1 MRVNYFLMAS
11 LGLLL
16 IGGCNSAGEMEYLT
30 QSDTPESQ
38 EHSVPTRSVDEAI
51 GIAAEWFR
59 METPT
64 RSEDAKSIANVEYL
78 TAVRPGSA
86 ASDTLLYLINYTG
99 ERGFAIVGAPVT
111 SDNIYAF
118 SEKGSISLADT
129 VSNKG
134 FASFIHATGAAV
146 YASMAESVSETRVSI
161 IDPGI
166 GINPPS
172 TTYSKLIREA
182 KPMLPESVAN
192 WTQEYP
198 YNQCAPYIKG
208 VQGVTGCVP
217 LAVGQVLSYY
227 RAPSHIS
234 GTKIDWDEIV
244 EGNNTLKISALLEEL
259 ASSEFLDAKY
269 CNKKDDKDNIIGVDA
284 SLRESY
290 SINIKPT
297 FVSLGFGTAYCFDDT
312 PFSYAPYREQILGF
326 MDGSI
331 SDLGC
336 RKAPVII
343 CSNLYDVKDPDG
355 EPGHHAYVVD
365 GYQEIGHYSS
375 IIEGNPLM
383 STSFYLHCIWG
394 DARPGANG
402 YYKYYS
408 DSDEIDNFGIPT
420 FNYGYYCRWNRVYG
434 KYSPPLNIGWI
445 QR

>member
-198 YNQCAPYIKG
+198 YNQYCPFING
-208 VQGVTGCVP
+208 VQGVVGCVP
-217 LAVGQVLSYY
+217 LAIGQLLAYY
-227 RAPSHIS
+227 KAPESIS
-234 GTKIDWDEIV
+234 GTKLNWDAINN
-244 EGNNTLKISALLEEL
+244 GNVTMISFLLQEL
-259 ASSEFLDAKY
+259 ASSNY
-269 CNKKDDKDNIIGVDA
+269 CNSYYKAIFEGDKVVGYDPTVRSTA
-284 SLRESY
+284 ARKESVVF
-290 SINIKPT
+290 SK
-297 FVSLGFGTAYCFDDT
+297 LGFGVDNCFDN
-312 PFSYAPYREQILGF
+312 FSMSTEANRDKIFGF
-326 MDGSI
+326 MDGSL
-331 SDLGC
+331 SES
-336 RKAPVII
+336 RYPKAPII
-343 CSNLYDVKDPDG
+343 IEGSFYDTDNDKSSG
-355 EPGHHAYVVD
+355 RHCFVVD
-365 GYQEIGHYSS
+365 GYQEIGTYST
-375 IIEGNPLM
+375 IFEGNPLM
-383 STSFYLHCIWG
+383 SVTIYLHCIWG
-394 DARPGANG
+394 DNRPGANG
-402 YYKYYS
+402 YYRFYPDADKIGNMNS
-408 DSDEIDNFGIPT
+408 TG
-420 FNYGYYCRWNRVYG
+420 FNYGYYYLKPEVYG
-434 KYSPPLNIGWI
+434 KYIPPVSIGAGI
-445 QR
+445 VKP